1 MISPTLHAE
10 RGVDVSA
17 VQTVDKPTRD
27 VLVVYD
33 SDGDRQF
40 VGFGG
45 PNDSFADCFI
55 SSEKLPLDTL
65 KSCAALVTGTLG
77 LAFPSTAAAMHKA
90 VQTAR
95 TGSAVVSAT
104 STTFLAALLIQC
116 MCLFDCVKQA
126 QAGRESFLSRRRQ
139 ECMYD
144 DPREEASYL
153 LQSFFVLPCDS
164 HLGPRITWACNQP
177 TCCPCRSLLT

>member
-1 MISPTLHAE
+1 MSRSAAIPSIAGGFHQHRAWHSCDSCQALQHCIAE
-10 RGVDVSA
+10 RGVDLSA

-55 SSEKLPLDTL
+55 SAEQLPLEIL

-77 LAFPSTAAAMHKA
+77 LAFPSTAAAMHRA
-90 VQTAR
+90 VETAR
-95 TGSAVVSAT
+95 TGSAVVSVS
-104 STTFLAALLIQC
+104 STKPLAAQTLQSVQQLDASP
-116 MCLFDCVKQA
+116 LSA
-126 QAGRESFLSRRRQ
+126 AGRKGCFYWPACICTILSRR
-139 ECMYD
+139 
-144 DPREEASYL
+144 PASC
-153 LQSFFVLPCDS
+153 SK
-164 HLGPRITWACNQP
+164 GP
-177 TCCPCRSLLT
+177 SL

>member
-1 MISPTLHAE
+1 M
-10 RGVDVSA
+10 DVSA

-33 SDGDRQF
+33 SDGDCQF

-55 SSEKLPLDTL
+55 SAEQLPLDTL

-90 VQTAR
+90 VETAR
-95 TGSAVVSAT
+95 TGSAVVSL
-104 STTFLAALLIQC
+104 TFPKPLRQIPSSQCKYQIHGPCQQLI
-116 MCLFDCVKQA
+116 
-126 QAGRESFLSRRRQ
+126 GRCPSFQQGKGR
-139 ECMYD
+139 
-144 DPREEASYL
+144 
-153 LQSFFVLPCDS
+153 S
-164 HLGPRITWACNQP
+164 HVC
-177 TCCPCRSLLT
+177 